1 MKKDSFKLNLM
12 SKRKIEHA
20 KIFGDFFG
28 EGNVNEL
35 EDALVGILHDY
46 THIKEVMEDY
56 DFYHYLVIL
65 IKTVY

>member
-1 MKKDSFKLNLM
+1 M

-35 EDALVGILHDY
+35 EDALVGTLRLY
-46 THIKEVMEDY
+46 SYKSNGR
-56 DFYHYLVIL
+56 L
-65 IKTVY
+65 

>member
-35 EDALVGILHDY
+35 EDALVGTLHD
-46 THIKEVMEDY
+46 I
-56 DFYHYLVIL
+56 I
-65 IKTVY
+65 